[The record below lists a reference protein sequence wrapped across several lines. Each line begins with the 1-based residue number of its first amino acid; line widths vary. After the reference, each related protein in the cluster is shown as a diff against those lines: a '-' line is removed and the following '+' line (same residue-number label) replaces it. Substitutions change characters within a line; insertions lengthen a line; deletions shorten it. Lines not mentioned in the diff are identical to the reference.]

1 MTFCEIYFFN
11 YVLKTLL
18 KIQSVI
24 AFFLKQ
30 GTVFIEIRST
40 FLTLR

>member
-1 MTFCEIYFFN
+1 MTFHGLNFFN
-11 YVLKTLL
+11 CVLKTLL

-30 GTVFIEIRST
+30 GTVFIEIPGVFST
-40 FLTLR
+40 SC